1 MEKFSFLKFF
11 GSFFQV
17 LPWIKTIRILLGI
30 LGISFIGLT
39 IYRAYFMPTKKEITH
54 IVAETGSHV
63 TYQVKK
69 EKEGISVSPFVEG
82 YGFAE
87 TDKRVGA
94 GVRAGVRIDF

>member
-69 EKEGISVSPFVEG
+69 EREGISVNPFVEG

-87 TDKRVGA
+87 TDKRMGA
-94 GVRAGVRIDF
+94 GVRVGVRVDF

>member
-11 GSFFQV
+11 GSFIQV

-39 IYRAYFMPTKKEITH
+39 IYRAYFMPTKKEVTH
-54 IVAETGSHV
+54 IVAESGSYV
-63 TYQVKK
+63 TYQANK
-69 EKEGISVSPFVEG
+69 EKKGISVNPFVEG
-82 YGFAE
+82 YGFVE

-94 GVRAGVRIDF
+94 GVRAGVRVDF

>member
-17 LPWIKTIRILLGI
+17 LPWIKTIRIFLGI
-30 LGISFIGLT
+30 LGISFIALT
-39 IYRAYFMPTKKEITH
+39 IYRAYFMPTTKKVTH

-63 TYQVKK
+63 TVRE
-69 EKEGISVSPFVEG
+69 EKSKAGISIDPFIEG

-87 TDKRVGA
+87 TDKRYGA
-94 GVRAGVRIDF
+94 GVKGGVRIEF